1 MSDAALLS
9 VRDLHVSFATPRG
22 DLPAVRGISFDVRR
36 GQVFGIVGESGCGK
50 TATGRAL
57 LRLIPPPG
65 RITSGQILYHGEDL
79 LSLPET
85 SMRALRGRR
94 IAMVFQDPAAALN
107 PVFTI
112 GRQLTGVIHQHGI
125 ASGEAARQRA
135 FALME
140 ELGLPAP
147 EQMAE
152 RYPHQLSGG
161 MQQRVMLAMAL
172 AADPEIIVADEA
184 TTALDVT
191 IQAQIVELLLR
202 LKRERGLTIIFI
214 THDLGLV
221 AEICDSVAVLYMGR
235 IVEEGG
241 TDSIF
246 HDTKHPYTQGLLAAM
261 PGEGTWG
268 RPLSVVKGSVPD
280 ATLAISGC
288 SFAPRCPAAMP
299 VCRSIDPAP
308 VHFGPG
314 HTAWCHLYGAEKDR
328 HG

>member
-1 MSDAALLS
+1 
-9 VRDLHVSFATPRG
+9 
-22 DLPAVRGISFDVRR
+22 
-36 GQVFGIVGESGCGK
+36 
-50 TATGRAL
+50 
-57 LRLIPPPG
+57 
-65 RITSGQILYHGEDL
+65 
-79 LSLPET
+79 
-85 SMRALRGRR
+85 
-94 IAMVFQDPAAALN
+94 
-107 PVFTI
+107 
-112 GRQLTGVIHQHGI
+112 
-125 ASGEAARQRA
+125 
-135 FALME
+135 
-140 ELGLPAP
+140 
-147 EQMAE
+147 
-152 RYPHQLSGG
+152 
-161 MQQRVMLAMAL
+161 MLAMAL